1 MMPQGFYEW
10 LVWVVSGFGVYIFR
24 EQLLHEKRIQRLE
37 DVQGVAIS
45 DLKKDFA
52 DMEKKIDK
60 LVENVNILSNNIH
73 KEKNQEGALTTT
85 LEGLN
90 KTLIIFQDKFLD
102 K

>member
-10 LVWVVSGFGVYIFR
+10 LVWIVSGFGVYIFR

-37 DVQGVAIS
+37 DVQGVAIA

-60 LVENVNILSNNIH
+60 LVENVNTLSANIH
-73 KEKNQEGALTTT
+73 KEKGEEAALKSS
-85 LEGLN
+85 LEALN
-90 KTLIIFQDKFLD
+90 KTLLMIQDKIL
-102 K
+102 